1 MNSANSYIYDKL
13 KNPLDDLKED
23 KIGQKNRIIFNKTIN
38 NEEKLMEIKSNRFLK
53 NHIKNKSKN
62 LKNKLIKKDKIIFFL
77 KQKSMISV
85 IYI

>member
-62 LKNKLIKKDKIIFFL
+62 LKNK
-77 KQKSMISV
+77 
-85 IYI
+85 